1 MTETWLSSCD
11 TAACLADISP
21 PGFSLFHCP
30 RPSGRGGGVA
40 FLVRE
45 TFKVEIIHTPKFLSF
60 EAICILVTHS
70 SMTANF
76 ICIYRPPGCTTMF
89 FDEFPN
95 FLENTLQFQDDLYI
109 FGDFNIH
116 LDKSSVNTRSF
127 LDILDTFSLH
137 QHVTFPTHI
146 YGHWLDLFIT
156 RSNCTNVKAVS
167 SSDGLSDHLTV
178 LIDLWLHIKSSPE
191 KANIIFRPINKID
204 LDALH
209 TDLSN
214 SDLLMHPK
222 TSLLELTDQFSKTL
236 SQLLDKH
243 APKQTKMTQ
252 LRPPSPWMSLEI
264 IIAKRRRRY
273 LERVWRRS
281 RSPLDRSRYTKQL
294 HLCNRMMSKAKSDY
308 YTSLLSNNSDNPRQM
323 WNSVNKILHREK
335 SKPLPDHTSLDTL
348 CSSFSKFFTDKI
360 TLIRSNFDTNDH
372 IHNFSE
378 PPHVANTMDQF
389 TPTTTSEVRSIILK
403 STNASCDLD
412 PFPTRLLKH
421 YIDDLIVPITA
432 IINLSMRDGV
442 VPHDFKQ
449 ALVTP
454 LIKKKTL
461 CRNEFKNY
469 RPISNLSFLSKILEK
484 IVAKRLNEHIE
495 EQLLSNHV
503 QSAYKRFHSTETAL
517 LKIHND
523 IICNMDNGKV
533 TALTL
538 LDLSAAFDTIDHS
551 TLLER
556 LYGDFG
562 ISGTVFQW
570 FKSYISNRQQRVH
583 IDGSLSCTQDLRFG
597 VPQGSVLG
605 PFLFCLYTT
614 SISQIIT
621 THDVS
626 HHMYADDT
634 QVYLELSQSDTHKS
648 ISSLSDC
655 LTDISLWMKSSKLKL
670 NSDKTEFIIIGTKQQ
685 RQKLSNH
692 FPVKLLDNDI
702 SPSDSVRNLGVIF
715 DSDFSF
721 HKHVSNICKSCF
733 YHIRDLRRI
742 RRHIPLS
749 TAKTISN
756 ALISSRLDYC
766 NSLINNIAKQ
776 DLSKLQRVQN
786 CLARVILRAPRFSAS
801 LPLLKQLH
809 WLPVNYRIKF
819 KLCTL
824 TFRAL
829 AIHQPPY
836 LASLLHFSN
845 IPRQLRSSTSQQLSI
860 PRTKLNLGK
869 RAFSVAAPIIW
880 NELPTTLKSCESL
893 ASFRKN
899 LKTYLFKIAF
909 PP

>member
-1 MTETWLSSCD
+1 MVETGTVTIL
-11 TAACLADISP
+11 T
-21 PGFSLFHCP
+21 
-30 RPSGRGGGVA
+30 GGTITT
-40 FLVRE
+40 L
-45 TFKVEIIHTPKFLSF
+45 
-60 EAICILVTHS
+60 LVTYKYSVHS
-70 SMTANF
+70 F
-76 ICIYRPPGCTTMF
+76 I
-89 FDEFPN
+89 
-95 FLENTLQFQDDLYI
+95 
-109 FGDFNIH
+109 
-116 LDKSSVNTRSF
+116 RSF
-127 LDILDTFSLH
+127 
-137 QHVTFPTHI
+137 FP
-146 YGHWLDLFIT
+146 
-156 RSNCTNVKAVS
+156 
-167 SSDGLSDHLTV
+167 
-178 LIDLWLHIKSSPE
+178 
-191 KANIIFRPINKID
+191 
-204 LDALH
+204 
-209 TDLSN
+209 
-214 SDLLMHPK
+214 
-222 TSLLELTDQFSKTL
+222 
-236 SQLLDKH
+236 
-243 APKQTKMTQ
+243 
-252 LRPPSPWMSLEI
+252 
-264 IIAKRRRRY
+264 
-273 LERVWRRS
+273 
-281 RSPLDRSRYTKQL
+281 
-294 HLCNRMMSKAKSDY
+294 
-308 YTSLLSNNSDNPRQM
+308 
-323 WNSVNKILHREK
+323 
-335 SKPLPDHTSLDTL
+335 
-348 CSSFSKFFTDKI
+348 
-360 TLIRSNFDTNDH
+360 
-372 IHNFSE
+372 E
-378 PPHVANTMDQF
+378 PPHVENIMNQF

-421 YIDDLIVPITA
+421 YIDDLIIPITA
-432 IINLSMRDGV
+432 IINLSMQDGV
-442 VPHDFKQ
+442 VPHAFKQ

-469 RPISNLSFLSKILEK
+469 RPISNLSFLSKILERV
-484 IVAKRLNEHIE
+484 VAKRLNAHIE
-495 EQLLSNHV
+495 EQLLSNQV

-551 TLLER
+551 ILLER
-556 LYGDFG
+556 LYEHFG

-583 IDGSLSCTQDLRFG
+583 IDGSLSCPQDLHFG

-621 THDVS
+621 NHDVS

-634 QVYLELSQSDTHKS
+634 QVYIELSQSDTHKS

-685 RQKLSNH
+685 RHKLSTH

-702 SPSDSVRNLGVIF
+702 TPSDSVRNLGAIF

-721 HKHVSNICKSCF
+721 HKHVSDICKSCF

-766 NSLINNIAKQ
+766 NSLLNNIAKQ

-786 CLARVILRAPRFSAS
+786 CLARVVLRAPRFSPS

-809 WLPVNYRIKF
+809 WLPVNYRIQF
-819 KLCTL
+819 KLSTL
-824 TFRAL
+824 TYRAL

-845 IPRQLRSSTSQQLSI
+845 IPRQLRSSTSEQLSI

>member
-1 MTETWLSSCD
+1 M
-11 TAACLADISP
+11 
-21 PGFSLFHCP
+21 
-30 RPSGRGGGVA
+30 
-40 FLVRE
+40 
-45 TFKVEIIHTPKFLSF
+45 
-60 EAICILVTHS
+60 
-70 SMTANF
+70 
-76 ICIYRPPGCTTMF
+76 
-89 FDEFPN
+89 
-95 FLENTLQFQDDLYI
+95 
-109 FGDFNIH
+109 
-116 LDKSSVNTRSF
+116 
-127 LDILDTFSLH
+127 
-137 QHVTFPTHI
+137 
-146 YGHWLDLFIT
+146 
-156 RSNCTNVKAVS
+156 
-167 SSDGLSDHLTV
+167 
-178 LIDLWLHIKSSPE
+178 
-191 KANIIFRPINKID
+191 
-204 LDALH
+204 
-209 TDLSN
+209 
-214 SDLLMHPK
+214 
-222 TSLLELTDQFSKTL
+222 
-236 SQLLDKH
+236 
-243 APKQTKMTQ
+243 
-252 LRPPSPWMSLEI
+252 
-264 IIAKRRRRY
+264 
-273 LERVWRRS
+273 
-281 RSPLDRSRYTKQL
+281 
-294 HLCNRMMSKAKSDY
+294 
-308 YTSLLSNNSDNPRQM
+308 
-323 WNSVNKILHREK
+323 
-335 SKPLPDHTSLDTL
+335 
-348 CSSFSKFFTDKI
+348 
-360 TLIRSNFDTNDH
+360 
-372 IHNFSE
+372 
-378 PPHVANTMDQF
+378 
-389 TPTTTSEVRSIILK
+389 
-403 STNASCDLD
+403 
-412 PFPTRLLKH
+412 
-421 YIDDLIVPITA
+421 
-432 IINLSMRDGV
+432 
-442 VPHDFKQ
+442 
-449 ALVTP
+449 
-454 LIKKKTL
+454 
-461 CRNEFKNY
+461 
-469 RPISNLSFLSKILEK
+469 
-484 IVAKRLNEHIE
+484 
-495 EQLLSNHV
+495 
-503 QSAYKRFHSTETAL
+503 
-517 LKIHND
+517 
-523 IICNMDNGKV
+523 
-533 TALTL
+533 
-538 LDLSAAFDTIDHS
+538 SAAFDTIDHS

-583 IDGSLSCTQDLRFG
+583 IDGSLSCPQYLRFG
-597 VPQGSVLG
+597 VPQESVLG

-621 THDVS
+621 TH
-626 HHMYADDT
+626 
-634 QVYLELSQSDTHKS
+634 
-648 ISSLSDC
+648 
-655 LTDISLWMKSSKLKL
+655 DISLWMKSSKLKL

-786 CLARVILRAPRFSAS
+786 CLARVILRAPRFSPS

-860 PRTKLNLGK
+860 PRTKLNLCK